1 MGLSFQYTIELEYVG
16 STGKGSACPVV
27 AINTGKI
34 AHASDG
40 YYENPINGP
49 VVKHY
54 VYSDTVSEPMKI
66 TMAVTDGALV
76 WLEWFASL
84 QNGQKADLRN
94 VTLKL
99 YETSKSSNP
108 QTMLGDLW
116 MTWYLE
122 NCFPV
127 CWQLKQINNES
138 AETMEI
144 EMELQYESLS
154 IVGESGSLKS
164 GLHVIG

>member
-1 MGLSFQYTIELEYVG
+1 MSLSFQYTIELEYMG
-16 STGKGSACPVV
+16 STGKGSTCPVV

-34 AHASDG
+34 SHASDS

-49 VVKHY
+49 IVKHY
-54 VYSDTVSEPMKI
+54 VYGNTVSEPMQI
-66 TMAVTDGALV
+66 TMSVTDGALV
-76 WLEWFASL
+76 WLEWFAEL
-84 QNGQKADLRN
+84 QKNGEPDLRN

-127 CWQLKQINNES
+127 SWQLKQITNNS
-138 AETMEI
+138 TETMEI
-144 EMELQYESLS
+144 DMELQYESMS
-154 IVGESGSLKS
+154 IIGESGALKS

>member
-1 MGLSFQYTIELEYVG
+1 MSLSFQYTIELEYMG
-16 STGKGSACPVV
+16 STGKGSTCPVV

-34 AHASDG
+34 SHASDS

-49 VVKHY
+49 IVKHY
-54 VYSDTVSEPMKI
+54 VYGSTVSEPMQI
-66 TMAVTDGALV
+66 TMSVTDGALV
-76 WLEWFASL
+76 WLEWFAEL
-84 QNGQKADLRN
+84 QKNGEPDLRN

-127 CWQLKQINNES
+127 SWQLKQITNNS
-138 AETMEI
+138 TETMEI
-144 EMELQYESLS
+144 DMELQYESMS
-154 IVGESGSLKS
+154 IIGESGALKS